1 MRIAHYKKVANKSIC
16 KRNPLLR
23 STPENPLII
32 TNYELRIDMHTPKFI
47 LIPGLITMLTGCATT
62 SQQIAKPTIIVE
74 TPVQTQQ
81 AGEQGQEQ
89 SQPKG
94 LQIANVQPIANR
106 IEWPEM
112 PADPTVTSNYRIESG
127 TEDMV
132 WVEGK
137 GFFKGSLQDV
147 YNDLIDPMVIGP
159 IHMTKDIVQDQ
170 LEQTEQRTSYV
181 MHVKVKYILTIEFDL
196 SATLEPL
203 YEGETQ
209 VGWIYQNEKSAGSS
223 LLSVISTYLV
233 IKTLENG
240 WFSAEFLSL
249 NKAAQNKESESRGH
263 LESLFSHWEEASKN
277 R

>member
-1 MRIAHYKKVANKSIC
+1 
-16 KRNPLLR
+16 
-23 STPENPLII
+23 
-32 TNYELRIDMHTPKFI
+32 MHTPKLL
-47 LIPGLITMLTGCATT
+47 LIPLALLTGCATT
-62 SQQIAKPTIIVE
+62 SQQVAKPTIIVE

-81 AGEQGQEQ
+81 TDEQGQEP

-106 IEWPEM
+106 VEWPEM
-112 PADPTVTSNYRIESG
+112 PTDPAVTSNYRIESG
-127 TEDMV
+127 VEDMV

-137 GFFKGSLQDV
+137 GYFKGSLQEV
-147 YNDLIDPMVIGP
+147 YDDLTNPMVIGP

-170 LEQTEQRTSYV
+170 LEKSDQLTTYV
-181 MHVKVKYILTIEFDL
+181 MHVKVKYILTVEFDL

-203 YEGETQ
+203 YEGDTQ
-209 VGWIYQNEKSAGSS
+209 VGWIYQNEKSSGSS

-233 IKTLENG
+233 VKALDNG
-240 WFSAEFLSL
+240 WFSVEFLSL

-263 LESLFSHWEEASKN
+263 LETLFSYWEEASKT